1 MKTNNPLRDKLDDD
15 NLDLSLSQMSEV
27 TEDVVTNISLLPK
40 GTNLDLSNNLLLCL
54 PESFCELTHL
64 TRLDLSKNRLQ
75 DLPEYF
81 GNLRSLKQ
89 LDLYSNELEH
99 LPVTLGQLKNLKFL
113 DLKNNPLS
121 PAIQKAAGPC
131 ITSSDCQQCA
141 KKVVALYQSMQSQLE
156 RERQKRAIEEEKV
169 KAAVRAAEEAERE
182 RIRVEKRAA
191 KERRREEANAVR
203 SRMAAAAAMANDGHQ
218 NGRGRQG
225 TYSDGSIEREMERR
239 PNDTSSGDGR
249 GSRSFCRSLFMFL
262 LGLLFVMMASGF
274 ALLWVYAGGDL
285 SAKNIRKTMPV
296 LRRDVD
302 AYFLTVGKKAEVAF
316 EGARPYVKDLNERA
330 SANWEELCRRTK
342 LLNRYI
348 NTKLGPTVCSAV
360 GELKRY
366 FATAQVWV
374 RDAWTDW
381 VKPAAWDAWTW
392 LRPHFQA
399 LGEAVLAAL
408 GAVADWAKAN
418 GPAYYDWAATK
429 AAEAYKSVQG
439 MING

>member
-1 MKTNNPLRDKLDDD
+1 LDDD
-15 NLDLSLSQMSEV
+15 TLDLSLSQMNEV
-27 TEDVVTNISLLPK
+27 TEDVVRDISLLPK

-54 PESFCELTHL
+54 PDSFCELTHL

-81 GNLRSLKQ
+81 GNLRSLRQ
-89 LDLYSNELEH
+89 LDLYSNELER
-99 LPVTLGQLKNLKFL
+99 LPVTFGQLKNLKFL

-121 PAIQKAAGPC
+121 AAIQKAAGPC

-191 KERRREEANAVR
+191 KERRREEAAQR

-218 NGRGRQG
+218 NGRGRQA

-239 PNDTSSGDGR
+239 PNDVSAGEGR
-249 GSRSFCRSLFMFL
+249 GFCRSLFMFL

-285 SAKNIRKTMPV
+285 SAKNIRRTMPV

-316 EGARPYVKDLNERA
+316 EGAKPYVKDLNEKA
-330 SANWEELCRRTK
+330 SAAWEELGRRNK
-342 LLNRYI
+342 NLLRYL
-348 NTKLGPTVCSAV
+348 NTKLGPTVCAAV

-429 AAEAYKSVQG
+429 AIDAYKSVQE